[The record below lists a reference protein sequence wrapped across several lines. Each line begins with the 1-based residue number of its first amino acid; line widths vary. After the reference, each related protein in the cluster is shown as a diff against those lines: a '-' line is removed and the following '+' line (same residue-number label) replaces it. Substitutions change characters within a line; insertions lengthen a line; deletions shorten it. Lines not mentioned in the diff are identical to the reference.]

1 MDDQPAKIIY
11 ILGGG
16 HSGSTLLDLILG
28 STPQSFSVG
37 ELMYVDFY
45 KGYKTAKS
53 FRLVKGRL
61 CTCGDHFDEC
71 AFWSNV
77 KFEGADNVA
86 KHESFSESIRI
97 LFNIMNPFERWMRA
111 KFQLS
116 PNRDVYGRILNQAR
130 QFKSQVRYIVDSSK
144 DPRRLYEL
152 LNDPDIGP
160 EKLAI
165 IHLIRDG
172 RGYIY
177 SYQKPQRLEGG
188 RELRSTLPCLFEWI
202 VVNIISRR
210 IIRKYNLNAFTLS
223 YDRFAENP
231 DEYLGRLGRYLGF
244 DLETEPALKAIEQTV
259 YHNVHGNPI
268 RRRRIEAIRRD
279 TAWQSFFSPIKK
291 FLLTVVLY
299 PFNRRWVY
307 SRD

>member
-28 STPQSFSVG
+28 STEQSFSVG

-45 KGYKTAKS
+45 KGYKNVKS
-53 FRLVKGRL
+53 FRLVRGRL
-61 CTCGDHFDEC
+61 CTCGEHFDEC

-77 KFEGADNVA
+77 KFDDTDNVA
-86 KHESFSESIRI
+86 KHETLTESLRI
-97 LFNIMNPFERWMRA
+97 LFNIMNPFEHWMKA
-111 KFQLS
+111 KFRLS
-116 PNRDVYGRILNQAR
+116 PNREVYGKILAKAR
-130 QFKSQVRYIVDSSK
+130 EFKPQVRYIVDSSK

-160 EKLAI
+160 EKLAV

-177 SYQKPQRLEGG
+177 SYQKPQRLKGG

-210 IIRKYNLNAFTLS
+210 IIRKYKLEAFTLS
-223 YDRFAENP
+223 YDRFADQP
-231 DEYLGRLGRYLGF
+231 DEHLHRLGEYLGF
-244 DLETEPALKAIEQTV
+244 DLETKTALQAIEQTV

-268 RRRRIEAIRRD
+268 RRRKIEAIRRD
-279 TAWQSFFSPIKK
+279 TKWESFFSPVKK

>member
-28 STPQSFSVG
+28 STPESFSVG

-45 KGYKTAKS
+45 KGYKTVKR
-53 FRLVKGRL
+53 FRLVRGRL
-61 CTCGDHFDEC
+61 CTCGEHFDEC
-71 AFWSNV
+71 EFWSNV
-77 KFEGADNVA
+77 KFESTDNVA
-86 KHESFSESIRI
+86 KHETLGESFRI
-97 LFNIMNPFERWMRA
+97 LFNIMNPFERWMKAR
-111 KFQLS
+111 FQLS

-130 QFKSQVRYIVDSSK
+130 EFKPRVRYIVDSSK

-172 RGYIY
+172 RGYVY

-188 RELRSTLPCLFEWI
+188 RELRSTLPCVFEWI

-210 IIRKYNLNAFTLS
+210 IIRKYKLNAFTLS

-231 DEYLGRLGRYLGF
+231 DEYLGRLGQYLGF
-244 DLETEPALKAIEQTV
+244 DLETESALKAIEETV

-279 TAWQSFFSPIKK
+279 TAWESFFSPIKK
-291 FLLTVVLY
+291 FLLTVVFY